1 MPDLLTVILFA
12 AIMFLSAV
20 WIVILR
26 RALSNKT
33 AVDSVFLGRKPP
45 NKPQ

>member
-1 MPDLLTVILFA
+1 MPDMLTVILFA
-12 AIMFLSAV
+12 SIVFLSAV

-26 RALSNKT
+26 RAWSNKT

-45 NKPQ
+45 KQPE